1 MNEQVR
7 VDTRGVTVPT
17 SIRDPLDVLLDG
29 HRVWSFNPGRDGTVT
44 PEGRTVAWHP
54 ALKPYLRGIARVVVR
69 PHVGEKVLF
78 DDEIGFGS
86 STERVSITDAAGH
99 QLAVDKGGRMQ
110 RGFSDTD
117 GDTRKLIVEAVQRVL
132 HDLREECGL
141 EAFLAFGCLLG
152 AVRDGHMIGHD
163 SDADLAYVSTHTHPF
178 DIIRENHAA
187 ARRMKQLGWQIVRMS
202 EADFKVWVDLA
213 DGRRCGIDV
222 FGGYFV
228 DDVFYVMPNI
238 SGDIDRSALVPVA
251 PITLEGLELL
261 GPARPEELLAITYGE
276 GWKVPDPSFKFTPL
290 TRTVRRTNG
299 WMRGRRTNLR
309 HWHDFYK
316 PEASRDLPTEASDFA
331 HWVGERIEPGSR
343 VVDVGTGNGR
353 DAVWFAERGHPVTA
367 LDATVNGMRRLRK
380 RAASD
385 KLPIVRRMVN
395 FNEIRTPL
403 VVAAELARLPEER
416 HLHARFLLDALSGQA
431 RQAFWRFAAVTQRTG
446 GRTFLEF
453 RTPASRGEATT
464 YPAHFRQHLDPD
476 EVVAEIEQYGGTV
489 VEREQ
494 GRGRAVLRDEDPEVC
509 RLVVQWG
516 GPRRPEP
523 PRPEYGNI
531 TEHVTALEREVQRI
545 RGRHQRVHDVLEL
558 VTEVLV
564 PVTEPTDPR
573 LVEALAHLRRLLP
586 DTPTGP

>member
-1 MNEQVR
+1 
-7 VDTRGVTVPT
+7 
-17 SIRDPLDVLLDG
+17 
-29 HRVWSFNPGRDGTVT
+29 
-44 PEGRTVAWHP
+44 
-54 ALKPYLRGIARVVVR
+54 
-69 PHVGEKVLF
+69 
-78 DDEIGFGS
+78 
-86 STERVSITDAAGH
+86 
-99 QLAVDKGGRMQ
+99 MQ

-117 GDTRKLIVEAVQRVL
+117 GDTKTLIVEAVQRVL

-152 AVRDGHMIGHD
+152 AVRNGHMIGHD

-228 DDVFYVMPNI
+228 DDVFYLMPNV
-238 SGDIDRSALVPVA
+238 SGAIDRSALVPVA

-261 GPARPEELLAITYGE
+261 GPARPEELLALTYGE

-290 TRTVRRTNG
+290 TSTVRRTNG

-353 DAVWFAERGHPVTA
+353 DALWFAERGHPVTA
-367 LDATVNGMRRLRK
+367 LDATVNGMRRLRT
-380 RAASD
+380 RAARD
-385 KLPIVRRMVN
+385 EAPGGPPDGELQRDPDAAGGRRRAGPAARGAAPARPVPPRRAQRPGPAGVLALRGRDAAHRRPHVPGVPHAGLARRGAR
-395 FNEIRTPL
+395 RTPPTSASTSTRTRWSPRSSST
-403 VVAAELARLPEER
+403 AAPWSSARR
-416 HLHARFLLDALSGQA
+416 
-431 RQAFWRFAAVTQRTG
+431 AA
-446 GRTFLEF
+446 
-453 RTPASRGEATT
+453 ASPCCG
-464 YPAHFRQHLDPD
+464 
-476 EVVAEIEQYGGTV
+476 
-489 VEREQ
+489 
-494 GRGRAVLRDEDPEVC
+494 DEDPDVC

-516 GPRRPEP
+516 GRRRPAPPRAEPADVREPGHRPGARGAADPRPAPARPRRARAGHRGAGAGERPRRPAAGRGAGAPAPAAAGQPRPALIPQCGLDACRWAMPHPAAVRRQTSVIRNGEFTSPP
-523 PRPEYGNI
+523 PRRAVSWPSA
-531 TEHVTALEREVQRI
+531 TTQ
-545 RGRHQRVHDVLEL
+545 
-558 VTEVLV
+558 
-564 PVTEPTDPR
+564 PTS
-573 LVEALAHLRRLLP
+573 
-586 DTPTGP
+586 PTS